1 MNSTINKTFYT
12 CSAESLFV
20 RYKKISKK
28 AAKLGSFLQ
37 YSVKIFIE
45 HDGCIWKTDIRIL
58 LNHIMKNFRV
68 KLGQCEIIYS
78 PKTFSFEE
86 SK

>member
-45 HDGCIWKTDIRIL
+45 TDIRIL